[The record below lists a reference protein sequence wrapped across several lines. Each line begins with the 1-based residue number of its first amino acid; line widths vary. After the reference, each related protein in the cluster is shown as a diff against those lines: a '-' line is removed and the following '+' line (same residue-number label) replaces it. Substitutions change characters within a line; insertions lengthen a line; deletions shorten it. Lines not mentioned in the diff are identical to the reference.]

1 MQNDK
6 YPAYEELSPE
16 YISQWRAGIVAAYA
30 VELKTR
36 AELAGLMQSPVML
49 AKIAQAEA
57 DAEAARREAQVF
69 G

>member
-1 MQNDK
+1 MKNDK
-6 YPAYEELSPE
+6 DPIFAELSPE
-16 YISQWRAGIVAAYA
+16 YISQWRAGITAAYA
-30 VELKTR
+30 VELKIR
-36 AELAGLMQSPVML
+36 ADLAGLMQSPVML